1 MTCTTLV
8 YRGVAYIK
16 DDTGRYS
23 IDTPI
28 TRSSYLDENISSK
41 KKPVASV

>member
-16 DDTGRYS
+16 DDTGRYTL
-23 IDTPI
+23 DTF
-28 TRSSYLDENISSK
+28 SVKQKASK
-41 KKPVASV
+41 KKSLATV